1 MCLNTVPRSVPGK
14 LAKVPGKPVNASG
27 KLAKNPAKALRKS
40 DKASEKSRH
49 CRSEH
54 LYQNIGYKS
63 QQQGYGN
70 EDEYLFV
77 L

>member
-1 MCLNTVPRSVPGK
+1 MRPE
-14 LAKVPGKPVNASG
+14 